1 MEPMGRVLIVVG
13 LVIAAV
19 GLVIAAVGLVMVF
32 GSRIPVLGHLPG
44 DITIKGEN
52 LTVFIPLGTMLV
64 VSILASV
71 ILSLLNRR

>member
-1 MEPMGRVLIVVG
+1 MEPMGRILIVVG
-13 LVIAAV
+13 LVV
-19 GLVIAAVGLVMVF
+19 VAVGLVMVF
-32 GSRIPVLGHLPG
+32 WQRIPVLGHLPG

-52 LTVFIPLGTMLV
+52 ITVFIPLGTMLV